1 MGTVEK
7 WGMTVTEL
15 AGWGLVLA
23 LISLP
28 GLLIPQVIWELFGG
42 LSFRTP
48 ERVEPSPRRYRVVR
62 MGSAT
67 TFLIGVVIL
76 IGSFWPGTADQKAIA
91 AFSASLIGIGL
102 FIAAVIVSIVLRKRR
117 QRITHENEEDD
128 LPPNEP
134 SDISYGFDY
143 FGIIVYLVL
152 LVVVSGSL
160 IGLEQR
166 KQDRIDELTG
176 DKPLTE
182 EQQRSV
188 DEAISL
194 WNTLHQDR
202 YPVLDAV
209 PEGAVL
215 VLPRIYDPIDAA
227 DRTPRVVWYQSKKV
241 TDVAAAMPIGS
252 ADIAVN
258 FPSFSCHVTSIV
270 IVESETTVA
279 LGFIVDGP
287 NAVPDEGTNVAP
299 CLSGP
304 VLNAHRFLVD
314 LPELGE
320 RELVNLGGGR
330 LIDWPDRVD

>member
-1 MGTVEK
+1 
-7 WGMTVTEL
+7 MTVTEF

-23 LISLP
+23 LVSLP
-28 GLLIPQVIWELFGG
+28 GLLIPEVMWAMFGG

-48 ERVEPSPRRYRVVR
+48 EQVEPSPRRYRTVR

-76 IGSFWPGTADQKAIA
+76 IGSFWQGTADEKAIA
-91 AFSASLIGIGL
+91 AFTASLIGIGL
-102 FIAAVIVSIVLRKRR
+102 FIAGVIVSIVLRKRR
-117 QRITHENEEDD
+117 QRATQTTEEDD

-134 SDISYGFDY
+134 SDISYAFDY

-188 DEAISL
+188 DESIRL

-202 YPVLDAV
+202 YPVLDSV
-209 PEGAVL
+209 PDGAVL
-215 VLPRIYDPIDAA
+215 AMPRLYDPIDSTN
-227 DRTPRVVWYQSKKV
+227 RTPRVVWYQSKIV
-241 TDVAAAMPIGS
+241 TDVAAAMPIAS

-258 FPSFSCHVTSIV
+258 FPAFSCHVTSIV
-270 IVESETTVA
+270 IIESETTVA
-279 LGFIVDGP
+279 LAFIVDGA
-287 NAVPDEGTNVAP
+287 NAVPKDGTNVAS
-299 CLSGP
+299 CIDSP

-314 LPELGE
+314 LPELGD

-330 LIDWPDRVD
+330 LIDFPDRVD

>member
-1 MGTVEK
+1 
-7 WGMTVTEL
+7 MTVTEL
-15 AGWGLVLA
+15 AGWGLILA
-23 LISLP
+23 LVSLP
-28 GLLIPQVIWELFGG
+28 GLLIPEVMWAMFGG
-42 LSFRTP
+42 LSYRTP

-76 IGSFWPGTADQKAIA
+76 IGAFWPGTADEKAIA
-91 AFSASLIGIGL
+91 AFTASLIGIGL
-102 FIAAVIVSIVLRKRR
+102 FIAGVIISVVLRKRR
-117 QRITHENEEDD
+117 RFREKRYEDDD
-128 LPPNEP
+128 LPPDEP
-134 SDISYGFDY
+134 SDLSYGFDY

-152 LVVVSGSL
+152 LVVVSGSF
-160 IGLEQR
+160 IGMEQR

-188 DEAISL
+188 DETL
-194 WNTLHQDR
+194 QMWNTLHVDR

-209 PEGAVL
+209 PEGAVIAM
-215 VLPRIYDPIDAA
+215 PRLYDPIDAA
-227 DRTPRVVWYQSKKV
+227 NETPRVVWHQSKNV
-241 TDVAAAMPIGS
+241 TDVAAPMPIGE

-258 FPSFSCHVTSIV
+258 FSAFTCHVTSIV

-279 LGFIVDGP
+279 VGFVVDGA
-287 NAVPDEGTNVAP
+287 NAVPEEGTNVAP

-314 LPELGE
+314 LPELGD

-330 LIDWPDRVD
+330 LIDWPDRID